1 MQVSALLSLMG
12 NLSLGNDNIT
22 KEEWTIFLQY
32 LNLAHLE
39 LYQVTANFNQDLLTH
54 VTLANPAGSNQVQL
68 PEIPYLVNSVYDLTH
83 QRQLH
88 KVCLSEVI
96 AKDLEQDPLS
106 NNTGHPTKYFV
117 QKDILQ
123 FVPMQTAITAIKI
136 WYIPQPII
144 LAENTPEQD
153 IPYPFAYHPVLVDG
167 ALYYL
172 FQEEGG
178 FKNLQKA
185 VDAKE
190 RWEVGQTKL
199 LSYLYNASGAVLST
213 FSSV

>member
-1 MQVSALLSLMG
+1 MQVSGLLSLMG

-22 KEEWTIFLQY
+22 KEEKTIFLQY

-54 VTLANPAGSNQVQL
+54 TTLANQVDSNQVQL
-68 PEIPYLVNSVYDLTH
+68 PETPYLVNGVYDLTH
-83 QRQLH
+83 KRQLH
-88 KVCLSEVI
+88 KVCLSDILE
-96 AKDLEQDPLS
+96 KDPAFS
-106 NNTGHPTKYFV
+106 RTGHPIQYFV

-123 FVPMQTAITAIKI
+123 FVPIQTAITSIKI
-136 WYIPQPII
+136 WYIPQPVI

-190 RWEVGQTKL
+190 RWEVGQTRL
-199 LSYLYNASGAVLST
+199 LSYLYNVSGQTFTT

>member
-1 MQVSALLSLMG
+1 MQVSGLLSLMG

-22 KEEWTIFLQY
+22 KEEKTIFLEY

-54 VTLANPAGSNQVQL
+54 TTLANQADSNQVQL
-68 PEIPYLVNSVYDLTH
+68 PEIPYLVTNVYDLTH
-83 QRQLH
+83 KRQLH
-88 KVCLSEVI
+88 KICLSDVL
-96 AKDLEQDPLS
+96 KDLEQDTVS
-106 NNTGHPTKYFV
+106 SKTGHPTHYFV

-123 FVPMQTAITAIKI
+123 FVPIQTAITSIKI

-178 FKNLQKA
+178 FKSLQKS

-190 RWEVGQTKL
+190 RWEIGQTRL
-199 LSYLYNASGAVLST
+199 LSYLYNSSGAVFST